1 MFKPSTVWP
10 LWTVAGWGGWLVLVR
25 LLVTLITSGYA
36 SQNRCFIKVTVPNQ
50 RVDNKTQVGQWHS
63 KVKNRDAWDSTSK
76 EDSTSKN
83 NVMVLFSSSCRGL
96 GWGCLSITETYRTN
110 TNKKTR
116 SNWWLI
122 YVSLMHLQSYWLLPI
137 HLCLEGNKS
146 RGWNMFAS
154 TAIGLWR
161 EGVMENGPLLQEEL
175 CPTSLPWWTDHFPEM
190 YRRNLSFLDP
200 SSRWVH
206 LGRSRDNMG

>member
-63 KVKNRDAWDSTSK
+63 KVKNRDAWDSISK

-110 TNKKTR
+110 TNKKTLAYWSLFGGKQIPGLEYFCINSHRLVAWRGYGKWSSASGGTLSNISSMVNWPLSWDVR
-116 SNWWLI
+116 SKKPVVFWIL
-122 YVSLMHLQSYWLLPI
+122 
-137 HLCLEGNKS
+137 
-146 RGWNMFAS
+146 
-154 TAIGLWR
+154 
-161 EGVMENGPLLQEEL
+161 
-175 CPTSLPWWTDHFPEM
+175 
-190 YRRNLSFLDP
+190 
-200 SSRWVH
+200 
-206 LGRSRDNMG
+206 